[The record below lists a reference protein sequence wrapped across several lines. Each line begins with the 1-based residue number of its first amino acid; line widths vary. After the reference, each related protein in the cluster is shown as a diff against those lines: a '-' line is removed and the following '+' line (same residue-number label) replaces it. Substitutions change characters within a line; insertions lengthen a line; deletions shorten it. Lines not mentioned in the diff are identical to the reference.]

1 MDIAAEDS
9 DDGGLQA
16 RSAATRRL
24 QAISLGHG
32 LSVVTG
38 VYHIAIDAMNFRSFP
53 FLMSVFN
60 IPKSLPPIVPRIYG
74 LTRTQPALRH
84 RILHSRLRSMHTL
97 LRARNGLSASHRHH
111 GSMTVRSKSHG
122 GLCTLQSRHNTHDNS

>member
-60 IPKSLPPIVPRIYG
+60 IPESLPPIVPRIYG

-84 RILHSRLRSMHTL
+84 HIYINGCGRCALFYAFTTACQLATAIM
-97 LRARNGLSASHRHH
+97 AR
-111 GSMTVRSKSHG
+111 
-122 GLCTLQSRHNTHDNS
+122 